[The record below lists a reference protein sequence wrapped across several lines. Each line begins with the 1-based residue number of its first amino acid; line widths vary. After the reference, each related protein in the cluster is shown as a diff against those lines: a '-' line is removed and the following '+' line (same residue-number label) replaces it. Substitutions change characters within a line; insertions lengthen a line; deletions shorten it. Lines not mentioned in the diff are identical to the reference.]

1 VLEVVLLLLCSAG
14 NSICRGLEWLVLID
28 RPMMMHHHACS
39 SIVCTQRLSKLLS
52 PGRVVMQM
60 AGTNNSLIAGR
71 RRTPT
76 ERSLHMVSASS
87 SRIQPEGGCHER
99 TTTRGRQ
106 ELGTPQ
112 FFLLPCPRL
121 SNNWSSSTRR
131 FYAAATAKAS
141 ASKRGGGGG
150 TTKQRKKSNQKKPGK
165 GGRNNNVPSILL
177 SDFEQMVPSSKKPR
191 GGGGRG
197 RGSKGGVVQ
206 RMADS
211 DLVALQGMLDSLML
225 SDDDS
230 DDDIGMISFGGDE
243 DDGDDDDDDDGSTVG
258 QFYQQAVRALQA
270 DVAVRSNLGAPIRVG
285 SVTSQSSTTEY
296 DGGRRPRSS
305 HQYAFGVTGANGR
318 ATARL
323 NVEADG
329 TTAWV
334 DLELYG
340 GETLNIALNND
351 NDDTKATIEV
361 GISTSRPFAPALHHR
376 WTEDGSQ
383 DIVEAEIVE
392 KNITMITGD
401 NQKNRA

>member
-1 VLEVVLLLLCSAG
+1 
-14 NSICRGLEWLVLID
+14 
-28 RPMMMHHHACS
+28 MMMHRSQHHAGS
-39 SIVCTQRLSKLLS
+39 RIGTQWFSKLLS
-52 PGRVVMQM
+52 SGMD
-60 AGTNNSLIAGR
+60 GTNSLIAAR

-87 SRIQPEGGCHER
+87 SRIQQEER
-99 TTTRGRQ
+99 SSRGRQ
-106 ELGTPQ
+106 LGTPQ

-121 SNNWSSSTRR
+121 SNNWSSSTTR
-131 FYAAATAKAS
+131 FYAAATANKAS
-141 ASKRGGGGG
+141 ASKRGGGG
-150 TTKQRKKSNQKKPGK
+150 TTKPRKKSNQKKTGK

-177 SDFEQMVPSSKKPR
+177 TDFEEMVPSSKKR
-191 GGGGRG
+191 GGGRG
-197 RGSKGGVVQ
+197 RGSRGGVVQ
-206 RMADS
+206 RVADS
-211 DLVALQGMLDSLML
+211 DLVALQGMLDSLMS

-243 DDGDDDDDDDGSTVG
+243 DDGDDDDDDDDGSTGG

-270 DVAVRSNLGAPIRVG
+270 DAAVRSNLGAPIRVG

-334 DLELYG
+334 DLELFG
-340 GETLNIALNND
+340 GQTLNIALNND

-361 GISTSRPFAPALHHR
+361 GISTSRPFAPAHHHR
-376 WTEDGSQ
+376 WTEDGSL